1 MSIRILALLAL
12 ACAVLPGAARA
23 ENPVL
28 VATVGPG
35 FTIGLA
41 DANGKAVD
49 VVTAGHYTLVVHD
62 LSAEHNFVLANKP
75 DGLRLR
81 VETTVEF
88 VGDKSFEIDLAEG
101 RYGYAC
107 SPHWQVMNGS
117 LTAIEPTGTPTAPAV
132 KSLRANVPKAGALTL
147 SSKRVAPGR
156 YRITVTDRSATRN
169 FHLVGP
175 GVNRRTGRA
184 FVGTATWTVTLSR
197 GTYRFGN
204 DPARPGRLVVA

>member
-1 MSIRILALLAL
+1 MSFRANELIMADRRRTLEPMSIRILALLAL
-12 ACAVLPGAARA
+12 ACAILPGAAGA

-41 DANGKAVD
+41 DANGKPVD

-62 LSAEHNFVLANKP
+62 LSAEQNFVLANKP

-88 VGDKSFEIDLAEG
+88 VGDKSFDIDLAEG

-117 LTAIEPTGTPTAPAV
+117 LTAIEPTGTPT
-132 KSLRANVPKAGALTL
+132 
-147 SSKRVAPGR
+147 
-156 YRITVTDRSATRN
+156 
-169 FHLVGP
+169 
-175 GVNRRTGRA
+175 RRR
-184 FVGTATWTVTLSR
+184 
-197 GTYRFGN
+197 
-204 DPARPGRLVVA
+204 